1 MPRSILNL
9 LKIKN
14 KSVFKGYL
22 LIGIINT
29 VFAYFSGILIF
40 NFFYPV
46 LEIQKISI
54 LTSIFNIT
62 FSFLN
67 YKLFLFKNFKNC
79 ISEYFKYLISNVL
92 IILFSILT
100 LYIFIEILNFSI
112 YLAQLLI
119 ISLAVLFSYF
129 VNLNYIFK
137 N

>member
-1 MPRSILNL
+1 MLN
-9 LKIKN
+9 IKN

-29 VFAYFSGILIF
+29 VFAYFSGIFIF

-67 YKLFLFKNFKNC
+67 YKLFLFKNLKNY
-79 ISEYFKYLISNVL
+79 ISQYLKYVISNVSITL
-92 IILFSILT
+92 ISILN

-137 N
+137 NNKN

>member
-1 MPRSILNL
+1 M

-67 YKLFLFKNFKNC
+67 YKLFLFKNFKNY

-137 N
+137 K

>member
-1 MPRSILNL
+1 M

-67 YKLFLFKNFKNC
+67 YKLFLFKNFRNY

-112 YLAQLLI
+112 YFAQLLI

-137 N
+137 K

>member
-1 MPRSILNL
+1 M

>member
-1 MPRSILNL
+1 MLN
-9 LKIKN
+9 IKN

-29 VFAYFSGILIF
+29 VFAYFSGIFIF
-40 NFFYPV
+40 NFFYPA

-67 YKLFLFKNFKNC
+67 YKLFLFKNFKNY

-112 YLAQLLI
+112 YFAQLLI
-119 ISLAVLFSYF
+119 ISLAVLISYF

-137 N
+137 NNKN

>member
-1 MPRSILNL
+1 MPRSVLNL

-67 YKLFLFKNFKNC
+67 YKLFLFKNFRNY

-112 YLAQLLI
+112 YFAQLLI

-137 N
+137 K